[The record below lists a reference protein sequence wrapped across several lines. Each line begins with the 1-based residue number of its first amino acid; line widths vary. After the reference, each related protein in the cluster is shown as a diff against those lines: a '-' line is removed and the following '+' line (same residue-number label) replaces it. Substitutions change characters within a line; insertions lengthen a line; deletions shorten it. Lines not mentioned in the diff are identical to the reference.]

1 MGHTSTL
8 KAESLTLSHKCTS
21 WSIQTLVKYRRI
33 CNNIPT
39 GSAGLMR
46 LHARKGIFSS
56 LVGSY
61 QEELLSGRII
71 VRGKKKMAKGHKRKR
86 RFPLLRKQ
94 ETKTSCWTRNITTSV
109 SLKTW
114 QKLYILSCV
123 GHCVNKNKQR
133 KGAEERAT
141 HVFFMIRTVLDGDTD
156 T

>member
-1 MGHTSTL
+1 M
-8 KAESLTLSHKCTS
+8 HKLEH
-21 WSIQTLVKYRRI
+21 IDIGQ
-33 CNNIPT
+33 IPQDLQQYPNWKCW
-39 GSAGLMR
+39 AHEAPCKKR
-46 LHARKGIFSS
+46 VFSS

-71 VRGKKKMAKGHKRKR
+71 VRGKKKMAKGHKRKW

-133 KGAEERAT
+133 KELPTCFSWSELSWMGTLTSKWDAPP
-141 HVFFMIRTVLDGDTD
+141 VFYLL
-156 T
+156 